1 VRTRGT
7 PGRLTG
13 AFTEKGEV
21 FMIQELSNNEVFSN
35 EYRNIAPKAG
45 DLAAVFEKNGRNLLM
60 RLDAEGAMSLPEAVL
75 LIDSWKDQASLD
87 VHHASPMM
95 QTIMQLREKYDLH
108 MRAERYTQ
116 ENEAVSAADASFI
129 RK

>member
-1 VRTRGT
+1 
-7 PGRLTG
+7 
-13 AFTEKGEV
+13 
-21 FMIQELSNNEVFSN
+21 MIQELSNNEVFSN

-45 DLAAVFEKNGRNLLM
+45 DLAAVFEKNGRKLLM